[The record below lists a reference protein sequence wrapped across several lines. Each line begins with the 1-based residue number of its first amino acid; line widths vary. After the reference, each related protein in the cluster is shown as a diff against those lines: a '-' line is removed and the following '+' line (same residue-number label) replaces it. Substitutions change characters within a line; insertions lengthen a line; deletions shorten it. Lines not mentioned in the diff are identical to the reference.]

1 MTSSITP
8 PSPQHTQDLADTAQ
22 VSPVDSQKPLK
33 DVEQNGVSCSVLPT
47 SENIRSDSGRTSPT
61 LADAEKGKTLNVIY
75 VDFEPGDMHNPA
87 NWSRRRKWL
96 VTFVASYFTALTG
109 KSITLPLHRPS

>member
-1 MTSSITP
+1 MTSSIIL

-33 DVEQNGVSCSVLPT
+33 DVEQNSVSCSVLPAT
-47 SENIRSDSGRTSPT
+47 ENIRSNSGRTSPT
-61 LADAEKGKTLNVIY
+61 LADAEKGKTLKVIY
-75 VDFEPGDMHNPA
+75 VDFEPGDMRNPA

-109 KSITLPLHRPS
+109 KTITSPLHHAS